1 MKKKIIIFIIGSCA
15 LVYWLQFCDKNFK
28 NKSKFDK
35 IKLPLITTALVGLV
49 SLISNEPI
57 PKKNIVNQEI
67 FTEIANF

>member
-1 MKKKIIIFIIGSCA
+1 MIVTFSV
-15 LVYWLQFCDKNFK
+15 VYWIQFCDKNFK